1 MATAAAP
8 ETEDPQRPTDT
19 AAGALLACLSDA
31 CASPAAAYRP
41 APPDAVAAAVALLA
55 RPAAQISSDDD
66 DSSKTSSLHGSE
78 SSKSLSSSPP
88 PSQREAAE
96 QSRKDI
102 RRERNREDLC
112 GNQTVSWVVNA
123 IEQTQERRQPR
134 VDGVESTRHLC
145 VGARNMMSTQASTRA
160 SLGNASGKRCSPS
173 RRRTSRSRRA
183 SPSSRPRWPRADP
196 PLALLNYLL

>member
-88 PSQREAAE
+88 PTQREATE

-102 RRERNREDLC
+102 RRERNEHMSFGGGGPHFCLGAHLARREITILFEELLKLI
-112 GNQTVSWVVNA
+112 T
-123 IEQTQERRQPR
+123 
-134 VDGVESTRHLC
+134 
-145 VGARNMMSTQASTRA
+145 
-160 SLGNASGKRCSPS
+160 SGTPE
-173 RRRTSRSRRA
+173 
-183 SPSSRPRWPRADP
+183 ADD
-196 PLALLNYLL
+196 

>member
-88 PSQREAAE
+88 PYG
-96 QSRKDI
+96 
-102 RRERNREDLC
+102 RRL
-112 GNQTVSWVVNA
+112 
-123 IEQTQERRQPR
+123 
-134 VDGVESTRHLC
+134 ESTIHS
-145 VGARNMMSTQASTRA
+145 AA
-160 SLGNASGKRCSPS
+160 
-173 RRRTSRSRRA
+173 RSRRPPA
-183 SPSSRPRWPRADP
+183 LRAISAHLP
-196 PLALLNYLL
+196 G

>member
-88 PSQREAAE
+88 PSQREATE

-102 RRERNREDLC
+102 RREPNR
-112 GNQTVSWVVNA
+112 QHARVSR
-123 IEQTQERRQPR
+123 ERKRKKMQSLEEENVALKAR
-134 VDGVESTRHLC
+134 VAELEAALA
-145 VGARNMMSTQASTRA
+145 AR
-160 SLGNASGKRCSPS
+160 
-173 RRRTSRSRRA
+173 
-183 SPSSRPRWPRADP
+183 
-196 PLALLNYLL
+196 